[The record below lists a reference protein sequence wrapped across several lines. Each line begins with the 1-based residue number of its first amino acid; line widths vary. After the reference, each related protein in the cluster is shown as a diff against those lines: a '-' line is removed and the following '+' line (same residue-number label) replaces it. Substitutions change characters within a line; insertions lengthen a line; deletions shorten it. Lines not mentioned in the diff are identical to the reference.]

1 MKDRNIQTIRTELAQ
16 FKPEKIILFGSR
28 AKGTSGRHSDYDV
41 MLIFDRQM
49 DRANRISIA
58 SSARKILAQKLIDAD
73 ILVKTLSEYERLK
86 SQVGTVSRQVFL
98 EGVAI

>member
-1 MKDRNIQTIRTELAQ
+1 MTDNNIQTIKTELAQ
-16 FKPEKIILFGSR
+16 LQPDKIILFGSR
-28 AKGTSGRHSDYDV
+28 AKGTSGIHSDYDV

-58 SSARKILAQKLIDAD
+58 AAARKILAKKMIDAD
-73 ILVKTLSEYERLK
+73 ILVKSLSEYERLK

-98 EGVAI
+98 EGIAL